1 MTLLL
6 PQELAGVVKNAR
18 TAFERYKTYMTNL
31 EAKETLEKEA
41 AAEVDKEKRAVLVM
55 EAKAKV
61 KPPPPKF
68 VVEAM
73 RDALDRP
80 QSVPGAAP
88 IQSVPGAAPI
98 QSVPGAAPIQSVPEA
113 GVVSLPGRAG
123 PLVLDARTDAYERG
137 ACTRA
142 PPPPHHSHTMHPC
155 LTHALPSIRQDWRRA
170 RRQSLRKS

>member
-41 AAEVDKEKRAVLVM
+41 AAEVDKEKRAVLVN

-80 QSVPGAAP
+80 
-88 IQSVPGAAPI
+88 QSVPGAAPI

>member
-1 MTLLL
+1 VTLLL

-98 QSVPGAAPIQSVPEA
+98 QSVPEA

-123 PLVLDARTDAYERG
+123 PLVLDARVDAYERG

>member
-1 MTLLL
+1 VTLLL

-98 QSVPGAAPIQSVPEA
+98 QSVPEA

-123 PLVLDARTDAYERG
+123 PVVLLDVRTDAYERG

>member
-41 AAEVDKEKRAVLVM
+41 AAEVDKEKRAVLVN

-88 IQSVPGAAPI
+88 IK
-98 QSVPGAAPIQSVPEA
+98 SVPGAAPIQSVPEA

-142 PPPPHHSHTMHPC
+142 QPPPHHSHTMHTC

>member
-41 AAEVDKEKRAVLVM
+41 AAEVDKEKRAVLVK

-98 QSVPGAAPIQSVPEA
+98 QSVPEA

-123 PLVLDARTDAYERG
+123 PVVLDVRTDAYERG

>member
-18 TAFERYKTYMTNL
+18 TALERYKTYMTNL
-31 EAKETLEKEA
+31 EEKETLEKEA
-41 AAEVDKEKRAVLVM
+41 AAEVDKEKRAVLVK
-55 EAKAKV
+55 EAQAKV
-61 KPPPPKF
+61 KPPPPRF

-73 RDALDRP
+73 RDALDQP
-80 QSVPGAAP
+80 QR
-88 IQSVPGAAPI
+88 VPGAAPI

-123 PLVLDARTDAYERG
+123 PVVLDVRTDAYERG

>member
-98 QSVPGAAPIQSVPEA
+98 QSVPEA

-123 PLVLDARTDAYERG
+123 PVVLDVRTDAYERG

>member
-31 EAKETLEKEA
+31 EAKEALEKEA

-98 QSVPGAAPIQSVPEA
+98 QSVPEA

-123 PLVLDARTDAYERG
+123 PVVLLDVRTDAYERG

>member
-31 EAKETLEKEA
+31 EAKETLEKQA

-98 QSVPGAAPIQSVPEA
+98 QSVPEA

-123 PLVLDARTDAYERG
+123 PVVLLDVRTDAYERG

>member
-31 EAKETLEKEA
+31 EAKETLEKQA
-41 AAEVDKEKRAVLVM
+41 AAEVDKEKRAVLVN

-80 QSVPGAAP
+80 
-88 IQSVPGAAPI
+88 QSVPGAAPI

>member
-1 MTLLL
+1 VTLLL
-6 PQELAGVVKNAR
+6 PQELAGIVKNAR

-41 AAEVDKEKRAVLVM
+41 AAEVDKEKRAVLVN

-61 KPPPPKF
+61 KPPPPKPPPPRF

-73 RDALDRP
+73 RDALDQP
-80 QSVPGAAP
+80 QR
-88 IQSVPGAAPI
+88 VPGAAPI

>member
-98 QSVPGAAPIQSVPEA
+98 QSVPEA

>member
-41 AAEVDKEKRAVLVM
+41 AAEVDKEKRAVLGN

-98 QSVPGAAPIQSVPEA
+98 QSVPEA

-123 PLVLDARTDAYERG
+123 PVVLLDVRTDAYERG

>member
-88 IQSVPGAAPI
+88 IQSVP
-98 QSVPGAAPIQSVPEA
+98 EA

>member
-73 RDALDRP
+73 RDALDQP
-80 QSVPGAAP
+80 QR
-88 IQSVPGAAPI
+88 VPGAAPI

>member
-1 MTLLL
+1 VTLLL

-98 QSVPGAAPIQSVPEA
+98 QSVPEA

-123 PLVLDARTDAYERG
+123 PVVLDVRTDAYERG